1 MLHAADRRSC
11 RRSKQRRLIAGLLC
25 LFSMIQPAGGYAEAP
40 VSDAGRD
47 GDIESLTRKVQEINR
62 ELDRLKQQA
71 PSSSI
76 EKASTVPAANSSEPA
91 VPSHAS
97 PPTLEHLAREFR
109 GEFDYM
115 NERIGVLNQHLDRR
129 VNLSMYLTTEFEA
142 FQRGKAEFAGAKL
155 ELFPSI
161 KLTDRIRAFG
171 EFEFNST
178 IDSGTGNPNE
188 RGKVELDQGW
198 IEYTVN
204 ELFKARVGVVLVP
217 FGRYNLEPFDPIQ
230 EFTARPILA
239 KKVIPTVWSEA
250 AAGFTGRATL
260 GSGSGDG
267 WFKDA
272 AVEYQAFILNGLDN
286 HVSDQEGLREARGSF
301 HRDNNHNKAVVG
313 RVLTKLRPGLEV
325 GVSGYY
331 GSYDNTGKKMRGV
344 DVDLK
349 ITQGPFELLAEVAS
363 FDLDPG
369 GRSVSPTNSSGIVP
383 SSLRGG
389 YIEGR
394 YRFWFDRLK
403 GTWLGRGFD
412 DPKFTAL
419 IRYEQA
425 AVANSDLPIGQP
437 ANRESRL
444 SIGMNYR
451 PVPTVAFK
459 VEYQFNRTQN
469 EPLVN
474 GNNNGVALSVTGAF

>member
-1 MLHAADRRSC
+1 MRSIGETRAVAATD
-11 RRSKQRRLIAGLLC
+11 
-25 LFSMIQPAGGYAEAP
+25 QPE
-40 VSDAGRD
+40 
-47 GDIESLTRKVQEINR
+47 
-62 ELDRLKQQA
+62 
-71 PSSSI
+71 
-76 EKASTVPAANSSEPA
+76 PAAA
-91 VPSHAS
+91 FPSR
-97 PPTLEHLAREFR
+97 PPTLEQLSREFR
-109 GEFDYM
+109 GEFDFVH
-115 NERIGVLNQHLDRR
+115 ERIGVLNQQLDRR

-142 FQRGKAEFAGAKL
+142 FQHRKAEFAGAKM

-198 IEYTVN
+198 IEYSVN

-217 FGRYNLEPFDPIQ
+217 FGRYNLEAFDPVQ
-230 EFTARPILA
+230 EFTARPIFA
-239 KKVIPTVWSEA
+239 KKVIPTSWSEA
-250 AAGFTGRATL
+250 AAGFTGRSTL

-267 WFKDA
+267 WFKDTS
-272 AVEYQAFILNGLDN
+272 VEYQAFILNGLDN
-286 HVSDQEGLREARGSF
+286 HISDQEELREARGAF

-313 RVLTKLRPGLEV
+313 RVLTKLMPGLEV

-331 GSYDNTGKKMRGV
+331 GSYDSTGKKMRGV

-349 ITQGPFELLAEVAS
+349 ITHGPFELLAEAAN

-369 GRSVSPTNSSGIVP
+369 GQSVSQENTSGIVP
-383 SSLRGG
+383 PYLRGG

-394 YRFWFDRLK
+394 YRFWADWLK
-403 GTWLGRGFD
+403 GTWLGRGFN
-412 DPKFTAL
+412 DPKFAAL

-425 AVANSDLPIGQP
+425 VVANSDLPMKL

-444 SIGMNYR
+444 SLGMNYR
-451 PVPTVAFK
+451 PMPTVTFK
-459 VEYQFNRTQN
+459 VEYQFNRTQS
-469 EPLVN
+469 EPLIN
-474 GNNNGVALSVTGAF
+474 GNNNGVVLSVTGAF